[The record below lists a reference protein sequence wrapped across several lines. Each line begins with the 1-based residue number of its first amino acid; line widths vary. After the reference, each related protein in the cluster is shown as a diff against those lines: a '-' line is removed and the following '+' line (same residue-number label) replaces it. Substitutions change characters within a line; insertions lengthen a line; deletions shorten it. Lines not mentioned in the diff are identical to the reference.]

1 MLANQRMPGPPI
13 VAGNQSSRPA
23 RTRSLSRWMVV
34 GAPALFSSPFCVG
47 DCGRLGGG
55 GTEFPWEGNA
65 SGASPFP
72 LSSLLPPVLD
82 LVVACI
88 GSR

>member
-1 MLANQRMPGPPI
+1 M
-13 VAGNQSSRPA
+13 VTGNQSSRPA
-23 RTRSLSRWMVV
+23 RARSLSRWMVV
-34 GAPALFSSPFCVG
+34 GSPALFSSPFCVG

-65 SGASPFP
+65 SVASPLP
-72 LSSLLPPVLD
+72 LSSFLLPVLD

-88 GSR
+88 GSHLN